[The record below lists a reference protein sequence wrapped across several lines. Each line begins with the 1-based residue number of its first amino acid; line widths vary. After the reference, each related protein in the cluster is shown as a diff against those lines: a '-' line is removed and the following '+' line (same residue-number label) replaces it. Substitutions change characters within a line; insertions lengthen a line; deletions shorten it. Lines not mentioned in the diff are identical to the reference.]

1 MKLKAILL
9 LTVFLVSKSFGQAY
23 YGQSWITGLGNSY
36 KVKFNNQQRIIS
48 VYDTNYQ
55 FYFHGA
61 SSCISNANGDLKII
75 CDGYDLMDTLG
86 SIIEDGDSLVPTLM
100 YDKYNGWGAYPQ
112 SSIILPFLNDIYYV
126 ITPTASD
133 FEVLN
138 YWNVPNTGRA
148 LFDLLLYHKVDM
160 NLNGGVGM
168 VVEKAVPLLTNV
180 KLSKTQMMACRHANG
195 ADWWLL
201 KQAHDTNLIY
211 KFLIT
216 VDSIYSYSPQ
226 GFSEPHFT
234 KWDLHGQS
242 MFNQEGTKY
251 ATVCLGINQLFLA
264 DFDRCT
270 AQLSNPRIVN
280 LANHQ
285 LQAQDTT
292 LDVSPR
298 GLCFSPNGSFI
309 YIVKG
314 YNIFQYE
321 WGEPDSALAW
331 YHVANLDTTW
341 DQFQK
346 WGSSYLGPD
355 NKIYIGNLGGV
366 GKAMTTIDN
375 PDVKGAGCGFCAKC
389 FQFPKIGAGNP
400 PCMPNYALGAD
411 LPCWTLGSA
420 QLLEEN
426 EKFEVY
432 PNPASNIITIK
443 GAYLDQQENEISV
456 CNLLGQTILHTK
468 FKTSNSLYQIDISEF
483 ENGIYLL
490 KVNEFIRKIIKE

>member
-1 MKLKAILL
+1 MKLILVFFCSL
-9 LTVFLVSKSFGQAY
+9 LISLQLWAQGKYSNNWVMGR
-23 YGQSWITGLGNSY
+23 GNTYNYDFS
-36 KVKFNNQQRIIS
+36 NQQLAIF
-48 VYDTNYQ
+48 DTNYN
-55 FYFHGA
+55 FYFRPG
-61 SSCISNANGDLKII
+61 SSCISDSFGSLKIVS
-75 CDGYDLMDTLG
+75 DGFDILNRFG
-86 SIIEDGDSLVPTLM
+86 IAIEDGDTIVP
-100 YDKYNGWGAYPQ
+100 YEIYKKEGGISGYSQ
-112 SSIILPFLNDIYYV
+112 SSIILPFSNDIYYV

-138 YWNVPNTGRA
+138 YWNVPNSGRS

-160 NLNGGVGM
+160 KLNGGAGK
-168 VVEKAVPLLTNV
+168 VVKKAVPLLENI

-195 ADWWLL
+195 VDWWLL

-234 KWDLHGQS
+234 KWDIHGQS

-280 LANHQ
+280 LENHQ

-321 WGEPDSALAW
+321 WNEPDSTLAW
-331 YHVANLDTTW
+331 YHIANLDTTW
-341 DQFQK
+341 QLFQK
-346 WGSSYLGPD
+346 WGNAYLGPD
-355 NKIYIGNLGGV
+355 NKIYISNLGGLGMALSV
-366 GKAMTTIDN
+366 INN
-375 PDVKGAGCGFCAKC
+375 PDVKGVGCGFCPKC

-400 PCMPNYALGAD
+400 PCMPNYSLGAD
-411 LPCWTLGSA
+411 LPCWPLGTDD
-420 QLLEEN
+420 LKRKEED
-426 EKFEVY
+426 FVVY
-432 PNPASNIITIK
+432 PNPAS
-443 GAYLDQQENEISV
+443 
-456 CNLLGQTILHTK
+456 TILHI
-468 FKTSNSLYQIDISEF
+468 KTDLKKIRELYNSIGQLIMSTWENDSNISHLTRGVYYLKCGDEVRKVIID
-483 ENGIYLL
+483 
-490 KVNEFIRKIIKE
+490 

>member
-1 MKLKAILL
+1 MKLILIIVCGFFVNSQVL
-9 LTVFLVSKSFGQAY
+9 AQGK
-23 YGQSWITGLGNSY
+23 YGHNWVLGRGNTY
-36 KVKFNNQQRIIS
+36 NYNFDNQQLL
-48 VYDTNYQ
+48 VYDTNYK
-55 FYFHGA
+55 FYFRPG
-61 SSCISNANGDLKII
+61 SSCISDSFGTLKIVSQGFDILGNSGTPIENGDTI
-75 CDGYDLMDTLG
+75 
-86 SIIEDGDSLVPTLM
+86 VPVEI
-100 YDKYNGWGAYPQ
+100 YIKQGGRSNYSQ
-112 SSIILPFLNDIYYV
+112 SSIILPFTNDIYYV

-138 YWNVPNTGRA
+138 YWNVPNSGRA

-160 NLNGGVGM
+160 KLNGGLGK
-168 VVEKAVPLLTNV
+168 VVKKAVPLLDNV

-195 ADWWLL
+195 IDWWLL

-211 KFLIT
+211 KFLVT
-216 VDSIYSYSPQ
+216 SDSIYTYQPQ

-234 KWDLHGQS
+234 KLDIHGQS
-242 MFNQEGTKY
+242 MFNPEGTKY
-251 ATVCLGINQLFLA
+251 ATVCLGINQLFFA

-270 AQLSNPRIVN
+270 AQLSNPTIIN

-285 LQAQDTT
+285 IQPLDTT
-292 LDVSPR
+292 SEAAPR
-298 GLCFSPNGSFI
+298 GICFSPNGSFI

-375 PDVKGAGCGFCAKC
+375 PDIKGAGCGFCPKC

-400 PCMPNYALGAD
+400 PCMPNYELGAD
-411 LPCWTLGSA
+411 LPCWPLDNDDVKRK
-420 QLLEEN
+420 EED
-426 EKFEVY
+426 FVVY
-432 PNPASNIITIK
+432 PNPASTILHIKTDLKKIRELYNSVGQLIISTR
-443 GAYLDQQENEISV
+443 ENEINV
-456 CNLLGQTILHTK
+456 IHLPGGV
-468 FKTSNSLYQIDISEF
+468 Y
-483 ENGIYLL
+483 YL
-490 KVNEFIRKIIKE
+490 KCGNAARKIIID